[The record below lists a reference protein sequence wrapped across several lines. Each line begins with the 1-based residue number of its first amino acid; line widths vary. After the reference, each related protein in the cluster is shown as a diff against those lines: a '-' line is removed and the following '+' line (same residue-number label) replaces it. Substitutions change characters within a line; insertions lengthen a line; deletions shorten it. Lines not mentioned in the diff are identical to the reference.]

1 MINLDNKITFSNRD
15 EYKRKS
21 IAEKI
26 IKLITSDIDTSPMI
40 IDGGWGTGKTEFCYK
55 LINLLNESNPEYK
68 TVYVDAF
75 NEDHTDSPILTVLAA
90 IVTLLPEAERP
101 ALIKKALPAL
111 RFGLKTA
118 LKASAGWVLRQNTDN
133 LAEEFQEA
141 IKETSSAAIDGTV
154 ETLLEDHIDS
164 EKNIK
169 TLKIAL
175 KEISD
180 KNPIVIF
187 IDELDRCK
195 PSFAISILENIKHV
209 FDVDNVHFIL
219 VTNTQQ
225 LQASINHIYGQSV
238 DARRYLDKFIKFS
251 FALSDQYKV
260 DSHTRIYI
268 SSKHWEYTTQNSVTL
283 SKLRP
288 EFTDFALE
296 LIEYRSLSL
305 REVET
310 FIRYIE
316 LYQTLS
322 DTPINNNESLG
333 SFIYKII
340 GIFFYCFNKEIVL
353 NITRNKINTDAV
365 VSVLSINGIIYDK
378 ENHIPPS
385 GLDLAC
391 YAILKESDFSTTK
404 FAKPTAEQKENWNYL
419 LDNCFKGMRGRNPS
433 ILKVMA
439 NTIDVMQLH

>member
-68 TVYVDAF
+68 TVYVNAF

-90 IVTLLPEAERP
+90 IVTLLPTKDRP
-101 ALIKKALPAL
+101 AFVQKALPAL
-111 RFGLKTA
+111 RFGLKTT
-118 LKASAGWVLRQNTDN
+118 LKAGAAWVLKQDSDK
-133 LAEEFQEA
+133 LAEEFQDVM
-141 IKETSSAAIDGTV
+141 KETSNAVIDGTV
-154 ETLLEDHIDS
+154 EALLEDHVNA
-164 EKNIK
+164 EKNIAA
-169 TLKIAL
+169 LKLAL
-175 KEISD
+175 KEIS
-180 KNPIVIF
+180 KESPIVIF

-195 PSFAISILENIKHV
+195 PNFAISILENIKHV
-209 FDVDNVHFIL
+209 FDVDNVDFIL
-219 VTNTQQ
+219 VTNTKQ

-251 FALSDQYKV
+251 FTLPEQYKV
-260 DSHTRIYI
+260 DRYTRIYT
-268 SSKHWEYTTQNSVTL
+268 SSKHWEYTTKNSVIL
-283 SKLRP
+283 SELSQ
-288 EFTDFALE
+288 EFTDVALE
-296 LIEYRSLSL
+296 LIEHHNLSL

-310 FIRYIE
+310 FTRYIE

-322 DTPINNNESLG
+322 DAPIKNNHPLG
-333 SFIYKII
+333 LLIYKII
-340 GIFFYCFNKEIVL
+340 GIYFYCFNKEIAL
-353 NITRNKINTDAV
+353 NITKNKINADAI

-378 ENHIPPS
+378 KDDIFPS
-385 GLDLAC
+385 NLDLAS
-391 YAILKESDFSTTK
+391 YAILKENGFSTTK
-404 FAKPTAEQKENWNYL
+404 FAKPTEDQKENWDGML
-419 LDNCFKGMRGRNPS
+419 ANCFNSMRGRNPS
-433 ILKVMA
+433 ILRVIA